1 MQRRNMKNYSGE
13 EVTKIIQDCRNEFNL
28 IIEEVVPDNGIDE
41 GKAFDEITRRLNL
54 LIDSKLKE
62 AAWK

>member
-1 MQRRNMKNYSGE
+1 MKNYSSKK
-13 EVTKIIQDCRNEFNL
+13 VIKIIEDCRNEFNL

-41 GKAFDEITRRLNL
+41 GKAFDEIIRRLNL

-62 AAWK
+62 IA